1 MADPVGI
8 EVGAEAPEFTAPL
21 VHPDGET
28 AEVSLSSLLADGP
41 VLLAFYTND
50 FSPDCTREWCDFRDF
65 GWFASTDDVRVAGV
79 SRSRVSTH
87 RRFIDRLDLPFPLYS
102 DRDLELTEAFD
113 VRYRVL
119 GLVARSHRSVFLI
132 DEDLTVQYRWVA
144 DHPVDPSRDTPK
156 MQDVNDAV
164 RDSLSG

>member
-1 MADPVGI
+1 MDDGPGVALGETVADV
-8 EVGAEAPEFTAPL
+8 AAPL
-21 VHPDGET
+21 VSPDGSVET
-28 AEVSLSSLLADGP
+28 VSLSELTADGP
-41 VLLAFYTND
+41 ALIVFYTND

-164 RDSLSG
+164 RDYLSG